1 MDPFMNIL
9 LVSNRVSEPSGGA
22 MQGGLA
28 AALFSAMENSHVTW
42 MGSSGKFTT
51 QGSGELPITIKSVGN
66 SRLATVDFPAADYR
80 RFYNGMSNAA
90 LWPVLHYRA
99 DLLRYETEAYAS
111 YLAINDLMADAV
123 CRTAEENSLI
133 WVHDYHFFPLGDRL
147 RRRGVTSP
155 IGFFLHTPFPTRS
168 VLACLPA
175 HRELMRTLAAYDV
188 IGFQTDDD
196 LLRFRDYATN
206 DLAATMIGQTD
217 LRFGDRRVKL
227 GVFPIGIDV
236 DRFAAVAAHSSKS
249 RTLGRIKRGL
259 NGGKLVIGVD
269 RLDYSKGIPLRFQ
282 AYERFLTRYPDERKR
297 VSFLQITPPTRS
309 EVESYRKI
317 RAELAST
324 AGEINARFGDVGWLA
339 LNYINESFPP
349 DRLAGFYRLSKI
361 GCVTPLRDGMNLVA
375 KEYVASQ
382 DPQDPGVLVLSKFA
396 GAAKELNAAILVNPY
411 NTEEVAAGLYQGL
424 YMPHAE
430 RVERWSTL
438 MRILQKGNLQ
448 SWWDSFIV
456 ALRTASITTAPIIDR
471 SVA

>member
-28 AALFSAMENSHVTW
+28 AALFSAMESSRVTW
-42 MGSSGKFTT
+42 IGSSGKFTA
-51 QGSGELPITIKSVGN
+51 QASGELPITIKPIGA
-66 SRLATVDFPAADYR
+66 SRLATVDFPAMDYR

-99 DLLRYETEAYAS
+99 DLLRYESDAYAS
-111 YLAINDLMADAV
+111 YLAINEAMAEAV
-123 CRTAEENSLI
+123 CRVLEPDSLI

-147 RRRGVTSP
+147 RRRGIDGP

-168 VLACLPA
+168 VLACLPG

-188 IGFQTDDD
+188 IGFQTSEDMI
-196 LLRFRDYATN
+196 RFRDYATN
-206 DLAATMIGQTD
+206 DLAATMIAQTD
-217 LRFGDRRVKL
+217 LRFGERRVKL

-236 DRFAAVAAHSSKS
+236 DRFAAAAARNGRS
-249 RTLGRIKRGL
+249 RVLARIKHSL
-259 NGGKLVIGVD
+259 DGGKQVIGVD
-269 RLDYSKGIPLRFQ
+269 RLDYSKGLPLRFQ
-282 AYERFLTRYPDERKR
+282 AYERFLTRYPEERKR

-309 EVESYRKI
+309 EVESYKKI
-317 RAELAST
+317 RTELAST
-324 AGEINARFGDVGWLA
+324 AGEINARFGDVGWMA

-349 DRLAGFYRLSKI
+349 DRLAGFYRISKI

-375 KEYVASQ
+375 KEYIASQ
-382 DPQDPGVLVLSKFA
+382 ESNDPGVLVLSKFA

-411 NTEEVAAGLYQGL
+411 NTEEVAAGLYRAL
-424 YMPHAE
+424 YMPQAE
-430 RVERWSTL
+430 RVERWNTL
-438 MRILQKGNLQ
+438 MRILRGGNLQ
-448 SWWDSFIV
+448 NWYESFLV
-456 ALRTASITTAPIIDR
+456 ALRTTSMTRAPFIDR